1 MNTIALASGPRLDPS
16 SPVLDQITTLATRLT
31 GGRAAL
37 AILESGV
44 AIAGGLDGLDPAPEP
59 GLCCRQVIEAGTPH
73 VRTDTWLGVPLCA
86 PDGRPVGALLVLDDR
101 PHDWTGADVEVL
113 EGLAV
118 VAAGEI
124 AARAAATEAARCAE
138 QLRRILDS
146 TLDAFVA
153 AGPDGEVTTWNR
165 SAERMFGWNELD
177 ALGRPIDELI
187 IAPDHR
193 DRFRGWLDEVTRD
206 ADDGGQRAEFRAVHR
221 GGRQFP
227 IEMSSTVMGAFIR
240 DITARQHSERMRRL
254 EYAVAGALAAAQ
266 NVEQATDTVLA
277 AVGEGLRW
285 PYTEYWHLDTR
296 KAKRLVRL
304 AAWSRDV
311 AMTEPMRAVRE
322 VTRGSGVVGHV
333 WETAAACWSTD
344 LSASD
349 GPRAVAAK
357 SAGLQSVVAVP
368 VRNGVDVVGV
378 LAVYDRRRAES
389 DPEVLAALDTVA
401 AHIGQYVH
409 RRRALDLELELAR
422 AQRGFDRIVANLSDF
437 LWTVRIAPD
446 GTVRMVYAS
455 PDNTGIFGG
464 PAPAGGDLGMA
475 MAEMMHPDDRAAFLA
490 FRHTLTT
497 GQTAETVCRLIG
509 GDGVTRWVWTRG
521 QPRRENGVLFVD
533 GVCSDVTERHRD
545 NARLRQQAEL
555 LDLAPT
561 AVIVRDLD
569 GRITYWNRGAATV
582 YGWRPDAV
590 VGCNLHRLLDTRFPE
605 PREQAEESLAGTGR
619 WHGELD
625 HLRSDGT
632 RIVVLSHQ
640 SVQYDDAGD
649 PLAILEF
656 NVDVTARKQAERR
669 LADSEERLRTQFS
682 LATVGQATIRL
693 DGRFQHVNPALADI
707 LGRQV
712 GDLEQRTLDD
722 ITHPD
727 DRAGNHRA
735 AAMLFTENVPSGR
748 HLRLLHA
755 DGQVVDAEVGMS
767 LVRDSD
773 GQPASFI
780 AVVQDVTARLAA
792 ERERDAAAALL
803 GVRNDELQD
812 TNGRLAEANALKL
825 DLMGMLSH
833 EIGTPLNTIGGY
845 ADMLLADT
853 GQLVPAH
860 RKALEV
866 IARSTRR
873 LNLLRAE
880 ILTMCTIDAGQLHA
894 EPEPVEVAAALH
906 EVVAGLGLHAEV
918 TCPPDLAVLVHPG
931 HLQQIITN
939 FCTNA
944 DKYAGGVTAIT
955 VQPAG
960 VNALISVHDSGPG
973 IPEPLRPYLFD
984 RFTRATGADMTIQG
998 TGLGLYIVRG
1008 LAEAND
1014 GTVGHTPGHPNG
1026 SIFTL
1031 TLPVDTGPVPSQP
1044 G

>member
-1 MNTIALASGPRLDPS
+1 MNSIAMADDARLDAPA
-16 SPVLDQITTLATRLT
+16 SPVLEQIISLATRLT
-31 GGRAAL
+31 GGRASL
-37 AILESGV
+37 AMLLTAAREFSV
-44 AIAGGLDGLDPAPEP
+44 IAGDEADLQTEHCLQVAETGAPLVVP
-59 GLCCRQVIEAGTPH
+59 GTY
-73 VRTDTWLGVPLCA
+73 LGVPLRS
-86 PDGRPVGALLVLDDR
+86 PDGLTAGVLCVVDDQ
-101 PHDWTGADVEVL
+101 PHEWTDTDVTVL

-118 VAAGEI
+118 AAAGEI
-124 AARAAATEAARCAE
+124 AARTAVADAARSAE
-138 QLRRILDS
+138 RVRQILDS

-153 AGPDGEVTTWNR
+153 ADADGQVTTWNQ
-165 SAERMFGWNELD
+165 SAERMFGWSELD
-177 ALGRPIDELI
+177 ALGRPIDELVI
-187 IAPDHR
+187 VPDQR
-193 DRFRGWLDEVTRD
+193 AGFRRWFDEVGRD
-206 ADDGGQRAEFRAVHR
+206 TGGGQRAEFRAVHR

-227 IEMSSTVMGAFIR
+227 IELSSTAMGAFIR
-240 DITARQHSERMRRL
+240 DITARQHSERLRRL

-266 NVEQATDTVLA
+266 NVEQATDSVLA

-285 PYTEYWHLDTR
+285 PYVEYWHLDNGR
-296 KAKRLVRL
+296 AKRLVRL

-322 VTRGSGVVGHV
+322 VTRGRGVIGQV
-333 WETAAACWSTD
+333 WETAAVCWSTD

-349 GPRAVAAK
+349 GPRVVAAK
-357 SAGLQSVVAVP
+357 AAGLQSVVAVP
-368 VRNGVDVVGV
+368 VRNGVEVVGV
-378 LAVYDRRRAES
+378 LAVYDRRLTEA
-389 DPEVLAALDTVA
+389 DPEVMAALDTVA

-409 RRRALDLELELAR
+409 RRRALDLELELSR
-422 AQRGFDRIVANLSDF
+422 AQRGFDQIVANLSDF
-437 LWTVRIAPD
+437 LWTVRISSD
-446 GTVRMVYAS
+446 DTVRMVYAS
-455 PDNTGIFGG
+455 PNNTGIFGG
-464 PAPAGGDLGMA
+464 PAPSGGDLGNA
-475 MAEMMHPDDRAAFLA
+475 MAAMMHPGDREAFLA

-497 GQTAETVCRLIG
+497 GQAAETVCRLIG

-521 QPRRENGVLFVD
+521 VPRRENGVLFVD

-561 AVIVRDLD
+561 AVIVRDLT
-569 GRITYWNRGAATV
+569 GKVTYWNRGAESV
-582 YGWRPDAV
+582 YGWKPDAV
-590 VGCNLHRLLDTRFPE
+590 IGCNLHRLLDTRFSVLRTLVE
-605 PREQAEESLAGTGR
+605 DALADVGR

-625 HLRSDGT
+625 HLRSDGN
-632 RIVVLSHQ
+632 RIIVLSYQ
-640 SVQYDDAGD
+640 SVQYDEDGK
-649 PLAILEF
+649 PLAILEV
-656 NVDVTARKQAERR
+656 NVDVTARKEAERR

-707 LGRQV
+707 LGRPVAQ
-712 GDLEQRTLDD
+712 LEELTLDD

-727 DRAGNHRA
+727 DRPANHRA
-735 AAMLFTENVPSGR
+735 AAILFTENLPAGR

-755 DGQVVDAEVGMS
+755 DGRIVDAEVGMS
-767 LVRDSD
+767 LVRDVD

-803 GVRNDELQD
+803 SVRNDELQD

-845 ADMLLADT
+845 AEMLLSDT
-853 GQLVPAH
+853 GQLVPSH

-894 EPEPVEVAAALH
+894 EPEPVELAAALH
-906 EVVAGLGLHAEV
+906 DVLAGLHITTEV
-918 TCPPDLAVLVHPG
+918 TCPGDLVVLVHPS
-931 HLQQIITN
+931 HLQQIVTN

-944 DKYAGGVTAIT
+944 DKYGGGVTAIT
-955 VQPAG
+955 VELQDG
-960 VNALISVHDSGPG
+960 KALISVHDGGPG
-973 IPEPLRPYLFD
+973 IPEQLRPYLFD
-984 RFTRATGADMTIQG
+984 RFTRATGADVTIQG
-998 TGLGLYIVRG
+998 TGLGLYIVKG

-1014 GTVGHTPGHPNG
+1014 GTVGHLPGHPSG

-1031 TLPVDTGPVPSQP
+1031 SLPVTVMPA
-1044 G
+1044 